1 MCYLQ
6 SLKRPH
12 NKFDFSVIIL
22 KNRKETLFVTS
33 CDILIDHKS
42 IIYNVLNVGVIKDNS
57 LFEEYTLISTIYL
70 QYYVRT
76 KQCLSCYLRGDVE
89 MNLVSMIG
97 K

>member
-1 MCYLQ
+1 M
-6 SLKRPH
+6 
-12 NKFDFSVIIL
+12 FSVI
-22 KNRKETLFVTS
+22 FF
-33 CDILIDHKS
+33 IDHKS

-76 KQCLSCYLRGDVE
+76 EYYLSCYLRGDV
-89 MNLVSMIG
+89 VSMIG